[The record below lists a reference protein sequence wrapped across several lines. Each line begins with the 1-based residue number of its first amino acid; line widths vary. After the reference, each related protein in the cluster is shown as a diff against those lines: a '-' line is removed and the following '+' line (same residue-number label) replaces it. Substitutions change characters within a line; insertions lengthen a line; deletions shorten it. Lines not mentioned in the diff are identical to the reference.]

1 MIKSQVI
8 NVIRLFFMKNILI
21 LRKYVVSLHIKN
33 IDYSYFLC

>member
-21 LRKYVVSLHIKN
+21 LKKYVVSLLLK
-33 IDYSYFLC
+33 Y